1 MIIIVL
7 VCKNTKNN
15 GLKGIKLMPKFKERE
30 RKDGRH
36 VIAPRGFNR
45 KRPRKERIEVE
56 YDDESEYSESEEELE
71 FNNGQL
77 IQDNAY

>member
-1 MIIIVL
+1 
-7 VCKNTKNN
+7 
-15 GLKGIKLMPKFKERE
+15 MPKFKERE

-77 IQDNAY
+77 IQDNAYQDSKEWEDSRDRDREQNQ